1 MLYSQKKSATATL
14 SVRQPV
20 TGIFMP
26 TSTITLYTGGEGRL
40 LQTEI
45 FPKNATN
52 QNITWKS
59 KNTKIARV
67 DENGRVSLSASV

>member
-1 MLYSQKKSATATL
+1 
-14 SVRQPV
+14 
-20 TGIFMP
+20 MP